1 MARKSQIESPSE
13 SDDSSSSSSSVSEQ
27 TVKKSKVPESRSG
40 TKTKS
45 KKEPSETSGS
55 DSSSDDE
62 GNGGSSGSESESED
76 ASSQSGKSSSSS
88 PEDESDS
95 DSPREAF
102 RPPAGFK
109 PLKSQRAPSSG
120 VKSILSDLRGKQVF
134 HITAPASLPLS
145 SIKEVSLAKV
155 LSGEPVLEHKGVKYG
170 IPADTISQQD
180 ADEKIL
186 LAYDEKTQTY
196 YNTSIG
202 NIQSYNLQELVS
214 LPNGTAYN
222 KGKPD
227 TSKPPRPQPKDLKMR
242 FRPVGSTYGPPETI
256 GTSDEESEGEQAS
269 FKYPKGSKAER
280 EERKRKHQQ
289 TEEAEKNGEV
299 APRKKSKKHS
309 SKENGK
315 MESSQDAGEGRA
327 DKHKKS
333 KHGDEKKRK
342 KAEKAA

>member
-1 MARKSQIESPSE
+1 MARKSKVESPSPSE

-27 TVKKSKVPESRSG
+27 TVKKSKVPESR
-40 TKTKS
+40 KTKS
-45 KKEPSETSGS
+45 KKQPSETSGS
-55 DSSSDDE
+55 DSSSSDE
-62 GNGGSSGSESESED
+62 GNDGSIGSESESED
-76 ASSQSGKSSSSS
+76 AASQSGKSSRASS
-88 PEDESDS
+88 EDES

-102 RPPAGFK
+102 RPPPGFK
-109 PLKSQRAPSSG
+109 PIKSQRAPSSG
-120 VKSILSDLRGKQVF
+120 VKSVLSDLPGKQVF

-186 LAYDEKTQTY
+186 LAYDEKTKTY

-202 NIQSYNLQELVS
+202 NIQSYHLQELVS
-214 LPNGTAYN
+214 LPNGTAYS
-222 KGKPD
+222 KEKPD
-227 TSKPPRPQPKDLKMR
+227 ARKPPRPQPKDLKMR

-269 FKYPKGSKAER
+269 FKNPKGSKAER

-289 TEEAEKNGEV
+289 TEGDEKNVEV

-309 SKENGK
+309 SKETGK
-315 MESSQDAGEGRA
+315 TESSQDAG
-327 DKHKKS
+327 DKPKKS

-342 KAEKAA
+342 KAEKAV